1 MNKLVEAETALAF
14 EESKE
19 AATKE
24 EQVKEK
30 MAALRAK
37 KKPAK
42 MTGVHPSVLELPD
55 DNTFCYKN
63 IKKWIDTQQG
73 IVKSAGMMERSRNR
87 EMPQKEKDKAMR
99 QRMGAQG
106 YITSMKR
113 YLRTGDWDNLHYGEY
128 EDKLVKWKVIAPAG
142 E

>member
-1 MNKLVEAETALAF
+1 MNRLVEAETALAF

-19 AATKE
+19 AATKK
-24 EQVKEK
+24 EQVKQK

-42 MTGVHPSVLELPD
+42 MVGVHPSVLELPD

-63 IKKWIDTQQG
+63 IKKWIETQQG
-73 IVKSAGMMERSRNR
+73 IAKSAGMIERSRNR
-87 EMPQKEKDKAMR
+87 EIPQKERDKAMR

-113 YLRTGDWDNLHYGEY
+113 YLRTGDWDSLYCGEY

>member
-1 MNKLVEAETALAF
+1 MNRLVEAETALAF

-24 EQVKEK
+24 EQGKQK
-30 MAALRAK
+30 MAALLAK

-42 MTGVHPSVLELPD
+42 MVGVHPSVLELPD

-63 IKKWIDTQQG
+63 IKKWIETQQG
-73 IVKSAGMMERSRNR
+73 IAKSAGMIERSRNR
-87 EMPQKEKDKAMR
+87 EIPQKERDKAMR

-113 YLRTGDWDNLHYGEY
+113 YLRTGDWDSLYCGEY

>member
-1 MNKLVEAETALAF
+1 MVESETSIAF
-14 EESKE
+14 EKSKE
-19 AATKE
+19 ALTKE

-37 KKPAK
+37 KKPPK
-42 MTGVHPSVLELPD
+42 MTGVPPSVLELPD
-55 DNTFCYKN
+55 DNVFSYKN
-63 IKKWIDTQQG
+63 VKKWIDTQQG
-73 IVKSAGMMERSRNR
+73 IVKSAGMLERSRNR

>member
-1 MNKLVEAETALAF
+1 MNRLVEAETALAF

-24 EQVKEK
+24 EQVKQK

-42 MTGVHPSVLELPD
+42 MVGVHPSVLELPD

-63 IKKWIDTQQG
+63 IKKWIETQQG
-73 IVKSAGMMERSRNR
+73 IAKSAGMIERSRNR
-87 EMPQKEKDKAMR
+87 EIPQKERDKAMR

-113 YLRTGDWDNLHYGEY
+113 YLRTGDWDSLYYGEH
-128 EDKLVKWKVIAPAG
+128 EEHLVKWKVVAPAG

>member
-1 MNKLVEAETALAF
+1 MNRLVEAETALAF

-24 EQVKEK
+24 EQVKQK

-42 MTGVHPSVLELPD
+42 MVGVHPSVLELPD

-73 IVKSAGMMERSRNR
+73 IVKSAGMMERSSNR

-113 YLRTGDWDNLHYGEY
+113 YLRTGDWDSLYYGEH
-128 EDKLVKWKVIAPAG
+128 EEHLVKWKVVAPAG

>member
-1 MNKLVEAETALAF
+1 MNKLDEAETALAF

-113 YLRTGDWDNLHYGEY
+113 YLRTGDWDSLYYGEH
-128 EDKLVKWKVIAPAG
+128 EEHLVKWKVVAPAG

>member
-1 MNKLVEAETALAF
+1 LVEAETALAF

-24 EQVKEK
+24 EQVKQK

-42 MTGVHPSVLELPD
+42 MVGVHPSVLELPD

-63 IKKWIDTQQG
+63 IKKWIETQQG
-73 IVKSAGMMERSRNR
+73 IAKSAGMIERSRNR
-87 EMPQKEKDKAMR
+87 EIPQKERDKAMR

-113 YLRTGDWDNLHYGEY
+113 YLRTGDWDSLYCGEY

>member
-1 MNKLVEAETALAF
+1 MVEAETALAF

-24 EQVKEK
+24 EQVKQK

-42 MTGVHPSVLELPD
+42 MVGVHPSVLELPD

-63 IKKWIDTQQG
+63 IKKWIETQQG
-73 IVKSAGMMERSRNR
+73 IAKSAGMIERSRNR
-87 EMPQKEKDKAMR
+87 EIPQKERDKAMR

-113 YLRTGDWDNLHYGEY
+113 YLRTGDWDSLYCGEY

>member
-1 MNKLVEAETALAF
+1 MNRLVESETSIAF

-19 AATKE
+19 ALTKE

-42 MTGVHPSVLELPD
+42 NLGVHPSVLELPD
-55 DNTFCYKN
+55 DNVFCYKN
-63 IKKWIDTQQG
+63 IKKWIETQQG
-73 IVKSAGMMERSRNR
+73 IAKAAGIIERSRNR
-87 EMPQKEKDKAMR
+87 EMPQKQKDKAMR
-99 QRMGAQG
+99 ERMGAQG

-113 YLRTGDWDNLHYGEY
+113 YLRTGDWDSLYYGEY

>member
-1 MNKLVEAETALAF
+1 MIQSETDKAF
-14 EESKE
+14 EKSKE
-19 AATKE
+19 SLTKE
-24 EQVKEK
+24 EQVKER

-37 KKPAK
+37 RKPAK
-42 MTGVHPSVLELPD
+42 LKGVHPSILELPD

-63 IKKWIDTQQG
+63 IKKWIETQQG
-73 IVKSAGMMERSRNR
+73 IAKSAGMIERSRNR
-87 EMPQKEKDKAMR
+87 EIPQKERDKAMR

-113 YLRTGDWDNLHYGEY
+113 YLRTGDWDSLYCGEY

>member
-1 MNKLVEAETALAF
+1 MVESETSIAF
-14 EESKE
+14 EKSKE
-19 AATKE
+19 ALTKE

-37 KKPAK
+37 KKPPK

-55 DNTFCYKN
+55 DNVFSYKN
-63 IKKWIDTQQG
+63 VKKWIATQQG
-73 IVKSAGMMERSRNR
+73 IVKSAGMLERSRNR

-128 EDKLVKWKVIAPAG
+128 DAKLVKWKVIAPAG

>member
-1 MNKLVEAETALAF
+1 MNRLVEAETALAF

-24 EQVKEK
+24 EQVNQK

-42 MTGVHPSVLELPD
+42 MVGVHPSVLELPD

-73 IVKSAGMMERSRNR
+73 IVKSAGMMERSSNR

-113 YLRTGDWDNLHYGEY
+113 YLRTGDWDSLYYGEH
-128 EDKLVKWKVIAPAG
+128 EEHLVKWKVVAPAG

>member
-1 MNKLVEAETALAF
+1 MNKLVESETSIAF
-14 EESKE
+14 EKSKE
-19 AATKE
+19 ALTKE

-42 MTGVHPSVLELPD
+42 MTGVHPSVIELPD

-73 IVKSAGMMERSRNR
+73 IVKSAGMMERYRNR

-113 YLRTGDWDNLHYGEY
+113 YLRTGDWDSLYCGEY

>member
-1 MNKLVEAETALAF
+1 MNRLVEAETALAF

-24 EQVKEK
+24 EQVKQK

-42 MTGVHPSVLELPD
+42 MVGVHPSVLELPD

-63 IKKWIDTQQG
+63 IKKWIETQQG
-73 IVKSAGMMERSRNR
+73 IAKSAGMIERSRNR
-87 EMPQKEKDKAMR
+87 EIPQKERDKAMR

-113 YLRTGDWDNLHYGEY
+113 YLRTGDWDSLYCSEY